1 MFPITHKAMS
11 KGSDGS
17 ETWNLTKQQ
26 TLKLKNMQGAR
37 ERNMINIT
45 WRDLKTKVQ
54 DIMEMISKLK
64 MELGWSCG

>member
-1 MFPITHKAMS
+1 MS